1 MSNRFPY
8 SQQAIDWLLNV
19 HYPKLTGV
27 QAATKLKTLA
37 QDFFCGTVALERTDY
52 LALRTALHDI
62 NTTGTLNPVDH
73 KTYLAATD
81 QDDHV
86 IDNLTKE
93 ERYLAICLADF
104 ARKQLISPERIGIDV
119 GPVFSFTTSG
129 YDDCFTVLADA
140 SVNFADQTLP
150 GYFSATFDQD
160 INLIKIG
167 CYNRDN
173 AGENQ
178 LAHIDDKGK
187 QAVAAERADL
197 IDRHGID
204 FTPALTI

>member
-8 SQQAIDWLLNV
+8 SQQAIDWLLDV
-19 HYPKLTGV
+19 HYPKLTGLEPGPR
-27 QAATKLKTLA
+27 LKTLA

-62 NTTGTLNPVDH
+62 NTVGKLQPVDH
-73 KTYLAATD
+73 KTYLTATD
-81 QDDHV
+81 QDDDI

-93 ERYLAICLADF
+93 ERFLAIRLADF
-104 ARKQLISPERIGIDV
+104 ARKQLKSPDQVTIDV

-129 YDDCFTVLADA
+129 HDQCFTVVAEAAVIL
-140 SVNFADQTLP
+140 FDQTLP

-173 AGENQ
+173 AGENRI
-178 LAHIDDKGK
+178 AYIDDEGRK
-187 QAVAAERADL
+187 AVAAERSDL
-197 IDRHGID
+197 MDKHGID